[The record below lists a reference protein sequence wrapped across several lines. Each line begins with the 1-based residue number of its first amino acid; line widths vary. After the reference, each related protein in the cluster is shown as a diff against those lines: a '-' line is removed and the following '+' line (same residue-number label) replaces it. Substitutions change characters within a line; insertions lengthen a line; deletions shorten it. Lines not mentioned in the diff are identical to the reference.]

1 MPKSLLAGAALVLAL
16 AGCATVSPT
25 SEVARTASL
34 APPRAAAPGCV
45 GASASRIPMKPDECG
60 EFGQTYNRD
69 EIQRTGQTEVG
80 AMLQM
85 LDPALRVHGH

>member
-1 MPKSLLAGAALVLAL
+1 
-16 AGCATVSPT
+16 
-25 SEVARTASL
+25 
-34 APPRAAAPGCV
+34 
-45 GASASRIPMKPDECG
+45 MKPDECG